1 MRILQGGVMLRSIGV
16 LAGTAVVGVLAL
28 KLLGL
33 LLLPLLGLALG
44 FVMFVLKLALIF
56 GLAYLAFQLFR
67 RWGGGRAEGPEA
79 T

>member
-1 MRILQGGVMLRSIGV
+1 MLRAIGV

-33 LLLPLLGLALG
+33 LLLPLLGMVFG

-56 GLAYLAFQLFR
+56 GLAYMAYQLLR
-67 RWGGGRAEGPEA
+67 RWGKAQGSEA
-79 T
+79 S